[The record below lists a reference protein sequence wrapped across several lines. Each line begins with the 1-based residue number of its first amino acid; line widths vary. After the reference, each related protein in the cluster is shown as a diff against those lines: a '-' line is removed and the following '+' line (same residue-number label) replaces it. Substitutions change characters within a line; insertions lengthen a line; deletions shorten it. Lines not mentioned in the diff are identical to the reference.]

1 MVSSFSKYLLLVVQS
16 ALHVIHFDV
25 NGFRLSVVLNGLSAA
40 FASDSA
46 PLVAAEREF
55 HGWHVVIVDPN
66 GTAFQAIRYS
76 MRPLQIPAQKRCKW
90 IYHMWNAGTTDVAS
104 FLKIEHC

>member
-46 PLVAAEREF
+46 PFVAAEREF
-55 HGWHVVIVDPN
+55 HG
-66 GTAFQAIRYS
+66 
-76 MRPLQIPAQKRCKW
+76 
-90 IYHMWNAGTTDVAS
+90 
-104 FLKIEHC
+104 